1 VRYLLLFAAIVGV
14 AGAAGAFFLPGTIAN
29 ALPPQAAAQALP
41 PDVNPDSRNRLPQV
55 RRENLNAEGQKIFD
69 AIGNT
74 GPTGVRIHN
83 PVFASHMNQAND
95 YLRTKSGL
103 DPRLAEMV
111 ILVGARAVNGQY
123 IWTAH
128 EPSARDAGLEP
139 AIIEIIKHRR
149 PLTGVGEREAA
160 LIRLGRE
167 ALGDEHKVSPAT
179 FAAAAKFFNPH
190 DLVSYVSLMLHYAS
204 SGTLLNTF
212 DQQLRPGQTP
222 LLPVP

>member
-1 VRYLLLFAAIVGV
+1 MHRFVLLAVLSTAT
-14 AGAAGAFFLPGTIAN
+14 GAQL
-29 ALPPQAAAQALP
+29 AAAQTLP
-41 PDVNPDSRNRLPQV
+41 PDVKPDSRNRLPQV
-55 RRENLNAEGQKIFD
+55 RRENLDPEGQRIFD

-74 GPTGVRIHN
+74 GPTGVRMHN
-83 PVFASHMNQAND
+83 PGFAIYMNQAND

-111 ILVGARAVNGQY
+111 ILVGAREVDGQY

-128 EPSARDAGLEP
+128 EPAARKAGLEDS
-139 AIIEIIKHRR
+139 IIDVIKYRR
-149 PLTGVGEREAA
+149 PLTGMGEKEAA
-160 LIRLGRE
+160 LIHLGRE
-167 ALGDEHKVSPAT
+167 AVGAHKVRPET
-179 FAAAAKFFNPH
+179 FARAARLFNNH

-212 DQQLRPGQTP
+212 DQQVRPDQTP

>member
-1 VRYLLLFAAIVGV
+1 MRWFVLVAFLGCAMGIHFAAAPP
-14 AGAAGAFFLPGTIAN
+14 AGAA
-29 ALPPQAAAQALP
+29 PPQAAAQALP
-41 PDVNPDSRNRLPQV
+41 PGVNPDSRNRLPQV
-55 RRENLNAEGQKIFD
+55 KRENLDAAGQKIYD
-69 AIGNT
+69 AIGAT
-74 GPTGVRIHN
+74 GPTGVRMHN
-83 PVFASHMNQAND
+83 PVFASYMNQAND

-111 ILVGARAVNGQY
+111 ILVGAREVDGQY

-128 EPSARDAGLEP
+128 EPAARTAGLAG
-139 AIIEIIKHRR
+139 AIIDVIKYRK
-149 PLTGVGEREAA
+149 PLTGVGEKEAA

-167 ALGDEHKVSPAT
+167 ALGPHKVSRDT
-179 FAAAAKFFNPH
+179 FAQAAKLFSTH

-204 SGTLLNTF
+204 SGVLLNTF